1 MSARIAARK
10 LARFTVPLLIIGLAV
25 VVLFPARGS
34 GAVPAAPA
42 LSPDLDSVRA
52 ALSKYKDPVQ
62 AVHDGFLSTL
72 ACIDFPSGATEGS
85 MKFAPGAMG
94 VHFLNMGNV
103 GPTLDPMKPQV
114 LMYEPTKDGKL
125 VLVAA
130 EWFMPAQLVTGDT
143 PPSILGQQL
152 QGPMDGHAP
161 IMPPEL
167 RHYDLHVWLWKNNPA
182 GMFSPTNPDVKCG
195 SYAYSF
201 QEGGPHA
208 GNEHK
213 H

>member
-1 MSARIAARK
+1 MSARHTARK
-10 LARFTVPLLIIGLAV
+10 AIRFTAPLLMIGFAV
-25 VVLFPARGS
+25 VALSPARGS
-34 GAVPAAPA
+34 SAIPAAPA

-72 ACIDFPSGATEGS
+72 ACIDFPYGAKDGT
-85 MKFAPGAMG
+85 MQYVPGAMG
-94 VHFLNMGNV
+94 IHFLNMGNV

-114 LMYEPTKDGKL
+114 LMYEPDKAGKL
-125 VLVAA
+125 TLVAA
-130 EWFMPAQLVTGDT
+130 EWFMPAQLVTGD
-143 PPSILGQQL
+143 PPSIFGHQL
-152 QGPMDGHAP
+152 QGPMEGHPP

-167 RHYDLHVWLWKNNPA
+167 HHYDLHVWLWKDNPA
-182 GMFSPTNPDVKCG
+182 GMFSPTNPAVKCG

-201 QEGGPHA
+201 SEDAPHKTD
-208 GNEHK
+208 EHK